1 MRESASSLQSSLHLV
16 QDRVARQT
24 NLDRNGSANGVV
36 AGKESDDIKTH
47 RSMEKLTHLDKLK
60 NRMESA
66 RDILREA
73 ESWSTLEGEITSF
86 IASQSWQKA
95 GNRLAE
101 ASRSMVV
108 FQNTPAEFDSRKSL
122 LVSLQ
127 NELETSLSAA
137 LEDSLAKNDVE
148 AIAKFYEIFE
158 MMDRVQEFKGYYS
171 GARRKGIL
179 EEWSNAVL
187 LDALQADGKVGE
199 SEPVKYSVFLP
210 RFYASILSSINIEKG
225 QIPLIFPPHI
235 APGILATFVQTTL
248 DALSP
253 SLQSR
258 LGSVADFYG
267 SETLPELIKAY
278 KATEELGVSI
288 QGIMDKMVFNM
299 QGGMLSGANGTASP
313 DAISPGASVPK
324 PRSRR
329 LSLSRRFSRATSSY
343 SEITASSLSLWE
355 TTLYEPFLDLQMS
368 YSSLERKYLAH
379 QLRFSPDL
387 SGPSTRS
394 SGDIARRLSE
404 LSAAA
409 VSTAEE
415 AIKRCTSFTH
425 GYGSK
430 GLVDALNTFF
440 EGFLDAQH
448 DLLEKADNDG
458 SGKDAGRDELDLD
471 GLDYSTED
479 WGGFQTGLHVLTTCK
494 DVRDRIST
502 FEEKL
507 STYLSN
513 VSTSLGPEGV
523 PDNTT
528 RGAISLLQQ
537 SPLNSSELQ
546 QLTSTSTVKQL
557 QSARAAIGSL
567 TRTAQRRLQ
576 AIILAPI
583 ISQLNTYPTLAVW
596 AAPDKTAKRGELSVP
611 TFSLSP
617 TDIIVRVS
625 EGLLNLLRVFE
636 VYASDSS
643 LSYSIETLPFVDPS
657 LFEANAVNGETEQTR
672 ADKLVSPTSLTHST
686 TSIPQA
692 LAPETVLS
700 TWISSLTLSLLA
712 HFSSITLPSIRSL
725 SKSGSKQLEA
735 DLDYLSNAVRAL
747 DVEWEEL
754 EKWKEG
760 VGMGVDELKQKVRSG
775 VDRSVL
781 DKIIRMKEK
790 PM

>member
-1 MRESASSLQSSLHLV
+1 
-16 QDRVARQT
+16 
-24 NLDRNGSANGVV
+24 
-36 AGKESDDIKTH
+36 
-47 RSMEKLTHLDKLK
+47 
-60 NRMESA
+60 
-66 RDILREA
+66 
-73 ESWSTLEGEITSF
+73 
-86 IASQSWQKA
+86 
-95 GNRLAE
+95 
-101 ASRSMVV
+101 
-108 FQNTPAEFDSRKSL
+108 
-122 LVSLQ
+122 
-127 NELETSLSAA
+127 
-137 LEDSLAKNDVE
+137 
-148 AIAKFYEIFE
+148 
-158 MMDRVQEFKGYYS
+158 
-171 GARRKGIL
+171 
-179 EEWSNAVL
+179 
-187 LDALQADGKVGE
+187 
-199 SEPVKYSVFLP
+199 
-210 RFYASILSSINIEKG
+210 
-225 QIPLIFPPHI
+225 
-235 APGILATFVQTTL
+235 
-248 DALSP
+248 
-253 SLQSR
+253 
-258 LGSVADFYG
+258 
-267 SETLPELIKAY
+267 
-278 KATEELGVSI
+278 
-288 QGIMDKMVFNM
+288 
-299 QGGMLSGANGTASP
+299 
-313 DAISPGASVPK
+313 
-324 PRSRR
+324 
-329 LSLSRRFSRATSSY
+329 
-343 SEITASSLSLWE
+343 
-355 TTLYEPFLDLQMS
+355 
-368 YSSLERKYLAH
+368 
-379 QLRFSPDL
+379 
-387 SGPSTRS
+387 
-394 SGDIARRLSE
+394 
-404 LSAAA
+404 
-409 VSTAEE
+409 
-415 AIKRCTSFTH
+415 
-425 GYGSK
+425 
-430 GLVDALNTFF
+430 
-440 EGFLDAQH
+440 
-448 DLLEKADNDG
+448 
-458 SGKDAGRDELDLD
+458 
-471 GLDYSTED
+471 
-479 WGGFQTGLHVLTTCK
+479 LTTCK